1 MQFVQ
6 ENLGLVALVVV
17 SGLMLFWPAVS
28 RRISGVK
35 EVGALEATQLI
46 NHHDALVLDVRE
58 DQEYAGGH
66 VPRAKHIPLR
76 QLSGRM
82 QELEKFKDKP
92 IIAICRS
99 GARSGQG
106 CGVLRKNG
114 FEQVYNLNGGM
125 MAWEQA
131 NMPVERK

>member
-1 MQFVQ
+1 MHFIQD
-6 ENLGLVALVVV
+6 NLGLFALAAV
-17 SGLMLFWPAVS
+17 SGIMLVWPMLN
-28 RRISGVK
+28 RRISGIK
-35 EVGALEATQLI
+35 EVGTLEATQLI

-58 DQEYAGGH
+58 DKEYAGGH
-66 VPRAKHIPLR
+66 VPQSKHIPLG
-76 QLSGRM
+76 QLAGRM
-82 QELEKFKDKP
+82 KELEKFRDKP

-99 GARSGQG
+99 GSRSAMG

-131 NMPVERK
+131 SMPVERK